1 MNRERENSLWKTAIP
16 DYDELKM
23 VWNANQP
30 IISAREKCLESEV
43 IAHCRVYGSLIISQK
58 SREHYNIVVDLELA
72 MRPSKLVER
81 SLGWIK
87 EISGREGEDQCSHP
101 R

>member
-1 MNRERENSLWKTAIP
+1 M
-16 DYDELKM
+16 
-23 VWNANQP
+23 
-30 IISAREKCLESEV
+30 
-43 IAHCRVYGSLIISQK
+43 
-58 SREHYNIVVDLELA
+58 VVDLELA

>member
-1 MNRERENSLWKTAIP
+1 MNRERENSSWKTAIP

-30 IISAREKCLESEV
+30 IISAREKCLKSQV
-43 IAHCRVYGSLIISQK
+43 IAHCRVYGRVYGSLIISQK
-58 SREHYNIVVDLELA
+58 SREHYNIVVGLELA

-87 EISGREGEDQCSHP
+87 EISGREGEDH
-101 R
+101 